1 MIFVSNL
8 FVFILLFSL
17 FSSNKEYVAGKGE
30 TGKSIGFQPK
40 GDMIIAAPVRSLSKI
55 ATSPEQKAL
64 DLLYS
69 SLDENED
76 GIPDDLQSGVKIAEK
91 QVPVYQPSAT
101 IKSPVV
107 VSIRQ
112 PEIIQA
118 QYDQPTKTIFRSTSS
133 GIVDTPI
140 VPKESYNVSPSAV
153 IAASGT
159 QESSAPAV
167 ASDQAD
173 SIVIQSPL
181 FFGTR
186 II

>member
-1 MIFVSNL
+1 MIL
-8 FVFILLFSL
+8 
-17 FSSNKEYVAGKGE
+17 
-30 TGKSIGFQPK
+30 
-40 GDMIIAAPVRSLSKI
+40 AAPVRSISKT

-69 SLDENED
+69 SLDEDED
-76 GIPDDLQSGVKIAEK
+76 GIPDNLQSSIRIAEK
-91 QVPVYQPSAT
+91 QVPVYQQSAT

-107 VSIRQ
+107 VSVRQ
-112 PEIIQA
+112 PETILA

-140 VPKESYNVSPSAV
+140 VSKESSYIVSPSTV
-153 IAASGT
+153 ISASGT
-159 QESSAPAV
+159 QENTVPPV
-167 ASDQAD
+167 VGDQPD
-173 SIVIQSPL
+173 SIVIQSPI

>member
-1 MIFVSNL
+1 
-8 FVFILLFSL
+8 
-17 FSSNKEYVAGKGE
+17 
-30 TGKSIGFQPK
+30 
-40 GDMIIAAPVRSLSKI
+40 MIIAAPVRSISKI

-76 GIPDDLQSGVKIAEK
+76 GIPDDLQSGVKISEK
-91 QVPVYQPSAT
+91 QVPVYQPSATIKIAEKQAPVYQQSAT

-140 VPKESYNVSPSAV
+140 VSKESYNVSPSAV

>member
-101 IKSPVV
+101 IKIAEKQAPVY
-107 VSIRQ
+107 Q
-112 PEIIQA
+112 Q
-118 QYDQPTKTIFRSTSS
+118 
-133 GIVDTPI
+133 
-140 VPKESYNVSPSAV
+140 
-153 IAASGT
+153 
-159 QESSAPAV
+159 SSASASQKLFKRNTISQPRPFSGQHPAELLILQLCPK
-167 ASDQAD
+167 SRTTFLHQ
-173 SIVIQSPL
+173 P
-181 FFGTR
+181 
-186 II
+186 